1 MTCDDARTHAL
12 REIGHDGDNPDA
24 RAHLA
29 TCPDCSDYR
38 RDAQR
43 LWTLA
48 GRAVESCP
56 PRRPRAS
63 AGLAAA
69 AAALIVAAS
78 VVAWAVRPAA
88 PTPAQDPDAKAEEL
102 LKNDPEF
109 RKQVLRT
116 AVEEKARLADFEKKL
131 KEAET
136 GFAEAKALYDAKK
149 LKDVAAKTESVLSTF
164 PYLKLVILDPYELR
178 YKAALLRAQVK
189 ELDLTARFQM
199 LRQDPEPG
207 DAAGQEERAATE
219 IRLINSA
226 RECRRQLETLAHDG
240 PQPRKSPTSELGG
253 AVSVPRNETRDKLK
267 SIRIT
272 IDMQNAPLA
281 DIVKYLQEIS
291 GLNMVI
297 EAPQEKRETSV
308 SLKVS
313 DAVLEGMMEFL
324 AGTAGMT
331 YDVDRFGIV
340 VFRPRK

>member
-12 REIGHDGDNPDA
+12 REIGNDGDDPDA

-29 TCPDCSDYR
+29 ACADCNDYR

-48 GRAVESCP
+48 GRATETCP
-56 PRRPRAS
+56 PRRSRAS

-88 PTPAQDPDAKAEEL
+88 PTLGQDPDAKAEEL

-164 PYLKLVILDPYELR
+164 PYLKLVILDPFELR

-189 ELDLTARFQM
+189 ELDLTARYQM
-199 LRQDPEPG
+199 LREGPEPG
-207 DAAGQEERAATE
+207 DAAGLAERADAE
-219 IRLINSA
+219 IRLISSA
-226 RECRRQLETLAHDG
+226 REVRRQLEELATTG
-240 PQPRKSPTSELGG
+240 PQPRKNPASELGG
-253 AVSVPRNETRDKLK
+253 AVLVPRTETRDKLK

-272 IDMQNAPLA
+272 IDMQNAPLS

-297 EAPQEKRETSV
+297 EAPEDKRQTSV
-308 SLKVS
+308 SLKLS
-313 DAVLEGMMEFL
+313 DAILEGMMEFL
-324 AGTAGMT
+324 AATAGMT

-340 VFRPRK
+340 VFRPKK